1 MRYSIWSKIGS
12 YFIDI
17 LLEKQESVYSG
28 TLELIQ
34 RKGRLALCTENAVY
48 SYEDLYSNFRDS
60 FKQMN
65 WSSLKGN
72 KVLVLGMGM
81 GSIPQLLEQQ
91 FGNHFRYT
99 LVELDEVVVALAQK
113 YTLPKLQSDYNVVT
127 ANAVDFVA
135 NDTQQYDIIAVDL
148 FVDDQTPAIFEQ
160 TEFLENCK
168 KRLHPE
174 GVLIYNRLT
183 YSEILKEKTDFFYK
197 RCFQPV
203 FIKSVIL
210 TLDGNKML
218 FSRSIL
224 K

>member
-12 YFIDI
+12 YFVDI
-17 LLEKQESVYSG
+17 LLEKQQSVHSG

-65 WSSLKGN
+65 WSNLKGN

-91 FGNHFRYT
+91 FGNRFRYT

-113 YTLPKLQSDYNVVT
+113 YTLPKLQSDYKVVT
-127 ANAVDFVA
+127 ANAMDFVA
-135 NDTQQYDIIAVDL
+135 NDNQQYDIIAVDL
-148 FVDDQTPAIFEQ
+148 FVDDKTPAIFEQ
-160 TEFLENCK
+160 ADFLENCK
-168 KRLHPE
+168 KRLRPK

-183 YSEILKEKTDFFYK
+183 YNEILKAKTAFFYK
-197 RCFQPV
+197 NYFQPI
-203 FIKSVIL
+203 FIKSVVL

-218 FSRSIL
+218 FSRDIL